1 MNKKWFKIIGHI
13 ILLILFIWSISYFF
27 SIHYA
32 TYGWIMVLATL
43 YIIIKIVRIFLK
55 EE

>member
-1 MNKKWFKIIGHI
+1 MNKKGIKIAGHI
-13 ILLILFIWSISYFF
+13 VLLILFIWSIRYFF
-27 SIHYA
+27 SIHYV

-55 EE
+55 DE